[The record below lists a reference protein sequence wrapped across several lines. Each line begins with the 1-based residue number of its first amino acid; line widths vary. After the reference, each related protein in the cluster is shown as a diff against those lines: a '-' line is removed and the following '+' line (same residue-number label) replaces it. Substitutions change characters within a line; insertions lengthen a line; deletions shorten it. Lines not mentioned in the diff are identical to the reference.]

1 MQKTEP
7 TPLQHLRRART
18 MNQQQLASMVG
29 ISQQHLSKIER
40 GLLPA
45 AKALKVRL
53 AAVLGVAEGDLDAS
67 RDVA

>member
-1 MQKTEP
+1 
-7 TPLQHLRRART
+7 

-45 AKALKVRL
+45 AKALKARL